1 MSQIQNQT
9 PAQLLRKLF
18 KNVPQVVDASKLD
31 KITDKSFLMELE
43 YQYDTFLETNLQLL
57 ELHNIIDELFN
68 IRDAILIKLNRIKR
82 EEQIRKFNEGLEET
96 KSTPSKVEIQYY
108 CGCKQ
113 IILNHDS
120 CHQNSRCQN
129 KQNNNSRYQNKQNQK
144 NNNSRCQHYC
154 PKHLELIKTRYLLVD
169 QLTNIDTELQNI
181 TDTNNIAS
189 QIIY

>member
-82 EEQIRKFNEGLEET
+82 EEQIRKFTEGLEET

-120 CHQNSRCQN
+120 CHQNSR
-129 KQNNNSRYQNKQNQK
+129 YQNQK
-144 NNNSRCQHYC
+144 NNKQNNSRCQHYC

-181 TDTNNIAS
+181 TDTRNIAS

>member
-1 MSQIQNQT
+1 MSHTHTHIQTQT

-82 EEQIRKFNEGLEET
+82 EEQIKKFNEGLEET
-96 KSTPSKVEIQYY
+96 KSAPSRVEIQYY

-113 IILNHDS
+113 IILNHDPS
-120 CHQNSRCQN
+120 PSPSHQNSRCQ
-129 KQNNNSRYQNKQNQK
+129 QNKQ
-144 NNNSRCQHYC
+144 NNSRCQHYC
-154 PKHLELIKTRYLLVD
+154 PRHLELIKTRYLLVD

>member
-1 MSQIQNQT
+1 MSHTHT

-120 CHQNSRCQN
+120 NKQNKQHNSRCHQNN
-129 KQNNNSRYQNKQNQK
+129 KQH
-144 NNNSRCQHYC
+144 NSRCQHYC

-181 TDTNNIAS
+181 TDTRNIAS